1 MTIAVQG
8 GKRCDNFGELK
19 VFAVNEN
26 GGSDVMKA
34 TQVPI
39 LLAAVAALT
48 LTACS
53 NDAKAPEG
61 QVVATVDGKD
71 VTIHEVNAEIGGMG
85 SQAQSAPR
93 KLVEAVAL
101 SRVIE
106 RKMLAAEART
116 KKLDQSPQ
124 FVLAKARADENL
136 LVQALQAEVAG
147 KVNQTPREGAQ
158 KFISDNPI
166 MFAERRIMTLD
177 QIQFLRTPKSAAL
190 PLKEAKTM
198 QEVERLLLEQN
209 IEYRRA
215 PQQIDTLVLDP
226 RLGQEF
232 VKLSKGP
239 NGEPFMYTDQPQGAP
254 APVVYVNV
262 VAEMKTDPFIGEKA
276 ISYAQQV
283 IQRQEV
289 GKRLQAELTRLR
301 EVNKA
306 KITYGK
312 GYDAPD
318 KVAAQLEK
326 AGTAAAAGGAA
337 KPAAG
342 PAAK

>member
-1 MTIAVQG
+1 
-8 GKRCDNFGELK
+8 
-19 VFAVNEN
+19 
-26 GGSDVMKA
+26 MKA

-124 FVLAKARADENL
+124 FVLAKTRADENL

-158 KFISDNPI
+158 KFISDNSI

-198 QEVERLLLEQN
+198 QDVERLLLEQN

-215 PQQIDTLVLDP
+215 PQQIEV
-226 RLGQEF
+226 RE
-232 VKLSKGP
+232 VV
-239 NGEPFMYTDQPQGAP
+239 GEPINLSLVVDELRAVVQRVRQQGPQRVQGQGQPRGQP
-254 APVVYVNV
+254 C
-262 VAEMKTDPFIGEKA
+262 
-276 ISYAQQV
+276 
-283 IQRQEV
+283 
-289 GKRLQAELTRLR
+289 
-301 EVNKA
+301 
-306 KITYGK
+306 
-312 GYDAPD
+312 
-318 KVAAQLEK
+318 
-326 AGTAAAAGGAA
+326 AGGHRHTDT
-337 KPAAG
+337 PAASTHTHDTRG
-342 PAAK
+342 

>member
-1 MTIAVQG
+1 
-8 GKRCDNFGELK
+8 
-19 VFAVNEN
+19 
-26 GGSDVMKA
+26 MK
-34 TQVPI
+34 TTHVPL
-39 LLAAVAALT
+39 LLAAVAALA
-48 LTACS
+48 LTACGK
-53 NDAKAPEG
+53 DEKGPEG
-61 QVVATVDGKD
+61 QVVATIDGKD

-85 SQAQSAPR
+85 AQAQAAPR

-106 RKMLAAEART
+106 RKMLAIEARN

-124 FVLAKARADENL
+124 FVLAKSRADENL
-136 LVQALQAEVAG
+136 LVQSLQAEVAG
-147 KVNQTPREGAQ
+147 KVQATPRESAQ

-166 MFAERRIMTLD
+166 MFADRRIMTLD
-177 QIQFLRTPKSAAL
+177 QIQFLRSPKAMAL
-190 PLKEAKTM
+190 PLKDAKTM
-198 QEVERLLLEQN
+198 QQVEQLLLEAN

-226 RLGQEF
+226 RLSKEF
-232 VKLSKGP
+232 VSLNRGP
-239 NGEPFMYTDQPQGAP
+239 GGEPFMYTDQPQGAP

-262 VAEMKTDPFIGEKA
+262 VSKMDINPFLGEKA

-301 EVNKA
+301 EANKA
-306 KITYGK
+306 KITYAK

-326 AGTAAAAGGAA
+326 AGAAAAKPAAGGAA
-337 KPAAG
+337 KPPAPATAA
-342 PAAK
+342 PAAAAPAAQ

>member
-1 MTIAVQG
+1 
-8 GKRCDNFGELK
+8 
-19 VFAVNEN
+19 
-26 GGSDVMKA
+26 MKA

-124 FVLAKARADENL
+124 FVLAKTRADENL

-198 QEVERLLLEQN
+198 QDVERLLLEQN

-215 PQQIDTLVLDP
+215 
-226 RLGQEF
+226 
-232 VKLSKGP
+232 
-239 NGEPFMYTDQPQGAP
+239 PQGAP

-276 ISYAQQV
+276 IGYAQQV

-306 KITYGK
+306 KITYAK
-312 GYDAPD
+312 GYEAPD
-318 KVAAQLEK
+318 KVAALLEK
-326 AGTAAAAGGAA
+326 AGTAAPAGGAA

>member
-1 MTIAVQG
+1 MNTRMT
-8 GKRCDNFGELK
+8 
-19 VFAVNEN
+19 
-26 GGSDVMKA
+26 
-34 TQVPI
+34 
-39 LLAAVAALT
+39 LLLTAVASLA
-48 LTACS
+48 LTACGK
-53 NDAKAPEG
+53 DAKAPEG

-85 SQAQSAPR
+85 AQAQNAPR

-101 SRVIE
+101 ARVVE
-106 RKMLAAEART
+106 RKMLANEART

-124 FVLAKARADENL
+124 YVLAKSRNDENL

-147 KVNQTPREGAQ
+147 KVTQTPRESAQ
-158 KFISDNPI
+158 KFISENAV
-166 MFAERRIMTLD
+166 MFADRRVMTLD
-177 QIQFLRTPKSAAL
+177 QIQFLRTAAFASL
-190 PLKEAKTM
+190 PLKDAKTM
-198 QEVERLLLEQN
+198 QQVEKLLLESN
-209 IEYRRA
+209 IDYRRA

-226 RLGQEF
+226 RLSQEF
-232 VKLSKGP
+232 IKLSKGP

-262 VAEMKTDPFIGEKA
+262 VSEMKTEPFLGEKA
-276 ISYAQQV
+276 ITYAQQV

-289 GKRLQAELTRLR
+289 GKRLQTELTRLR
-301 EVNKA
+301 EANKG

-312 GYDAPD
+312 GYDTPD

-326 AGTAAAAGGAA
+326 AAKAAATAAASGA
-337 KPAAG
+337 KPAAAAAPAAA

>member
-1 MTIAVQG
+1 
-8 GKRCDNFGELK
+8 
-19 VFAVNEN
+19 
-26 GGSDVMKA
+26 MKA

-124 FVLAKARADENL
+124 FVLAKTRADENL

-198 QEVERLLLEQN
+198 QDVERLLLEQN

-226 RLGQEF
+226 RLSQEF

-276 ISYAQQV
+276 IGYAQQV

-306 KITYGK
+306 KITYAK

-318 KVAAQLEK
+318 KVAALLEK
-326 AGTAAAAGGAA
+326 AGTAAPAGGAA

>member
-1 MTIAVQG
+1 
-8 GKRCDNFGELK
+8 
-19 VFAVNEN
+19 
-26 GGSDVMKA
+26 MK
-34 TQVPI
+34 TTLVPM
-39 LLAAVAALT
+39 LLAAAAALA
-48 LTACS
+48 LAGCS
-53 NDAKAPEG
+53 KEEKGPEG
-61 QVVATVDGKD
+61 QVVATIDGKD

-85 SQAQSAPR
+85 AQAKSAPR

-106 RKMLAAEART
+106 RKMLAIEARN

-147 KVNQTPREGAQ
+147 KVQQTPREAAQ

-166 MFAERRIMTLD
+166 MFTERRIMTLD
-177 QIQFLRTPKSAAL
+177 QIQFLRAPKAASL
-190 PLKEAKTM
+190 PLKDAKTM
-198 QEVERLLLEQN
+198 QQVEQMLLEAN

-226 RLGQEF
+226 RLSKEF
-232 VKLSKGP
+232 VALNRGP
-239 NGEPFMYTDQPQGAP
+239 GGEPFMYTDQPQGAP

-262 VAEMKTDPFIGEKA
+262 VSEMKTEPFLGEKA

-283 IQRQEV
+283 MQRQEV
-289 GKRLQAELTRLR
+289 SKRLQAELTRLR
-301 EVNKA
+301 EANKG

-318 KVAAQLEK
+318 KVAKALEK
-326 AGTAAAAGGAA
+326 AGAAAPAAGGASKPSA
-337 KPAAG
+337 PAAAA
-342 PAAK
+342 PAQ

>member
-1 MTIAVQG
+1 MNTRMT
-8 GKRCDNFGELK
+8 
-19 VFAVNEN
+19 
-26 GGSDVMKA
+26 
-34 TQVPI
+34 
-39 LLAAVAALT
+39 LLLTAVASLA
-48 LTACS
+48 LTACGK
-53 NDAKAPEG
+53 DAKAPEG

-85 SQAQSAPR
+85 AQAQNAPR

-101 SRVIE
+101 ARVVE
-106 RKMLAAEART
+106 RKMLANEART

-124 FVLAKARADENL
+124 YVLAKSRNDENL

-147 KVNQTPREGAQ
+147 KVTQTPRESAQ
-158 KFISDNPI
+158 KFISENAV
-166 MFAERRIMTLD
+166 MFADRRVMTLD
-177 QIQFLRTPKSAAL
+177 QIQFLRTAAFASL
-190 PLKEAKTM
+190 PLKDAKTM
-198 QEVERLLLEQN
+198 QQVEKLLLESN
-209 IEYRRA
+209 IDYRRA

-226 RLGQEF
+226 RLSQEF
-232 VKLSKGP
+232 IKLSKGP

-262 VAEMKTDPFIGEKA
+262 VSEMKTEPFLGEKA
-276 ISYAQQV
+276 ITYAQQV

-289 GKRLQAELTRLR
+289 GKRLQTELTRLR
-301 EVNKA
+301 EANKG

-312 GYDAPD
+312 GYDTPD

-326 AGTAAAAGGAA
+326 AAKAAATAAASGA
-337 KPAAG
+337 KPAAAAAAPAAA